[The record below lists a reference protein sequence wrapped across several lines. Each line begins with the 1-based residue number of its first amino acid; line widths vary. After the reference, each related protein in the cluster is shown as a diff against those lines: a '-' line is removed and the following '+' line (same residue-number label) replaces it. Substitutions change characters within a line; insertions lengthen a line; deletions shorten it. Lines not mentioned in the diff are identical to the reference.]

1 MAGEIISSVVKSV
14 ARVMAGL
21 ALLGALI
28 GAARA
33 SDPDNAVDMPP
44 PSPLKG
50 ALPATA
56 APLPPSLIAAL
67 APGSSS
73 RTLVRLEAVRA
84 GLPPEV
90 ADAVTEVESGYH
102 AGTIGAAGEIGLM
115 QVMPGTARMLGFT
128 GSADELATPAINIH
142 YGVTYLAQAWRLAG
156 GDICTATMKYRAGH
170 GETRFSYRSVDY
182 CQRVRAKLA
191 ARGYPVTGTVPVAT
205 FGEPSWPGASGRI
218 AGARGRGRSFAGRGP
233 DLAGLNARLRAVTD
247 LTHAHLAALH

>member
-1 MAGEIISSVVKSV
+1 
-14 ARVMAGL
+14 MAGL
-21 ALLGALI
+21 ALLGSLA

-33 SDPDNAVDMPP
+33 NDSDSAADTPP

-50 ALPATA
+50 ALPTSSA
-56 APLPPSLIAAL
+56 ALPPSLIAAL
-67 APGSSS
+67 APGSSNRS
-73 RTLVRLEAVRA
+73 LVRLEAVRA

-102 AGTIGAAGEIGLM
+102 VGTIGAAGEIGLM
-115 QVMPGTARMLGFT
+115 QVMPGTARMLGFS

-191 ARGYPVTGTVPVAT
+191 ARGYPVTGTVPAAT
-205 FGEPSWPGASGRI
+205 FGAPSWPGGGRF
-218 AGARGRGRSFAGRGP
+218 AGARGRSRGIAGHGP
-233 DLAGLNARLRAVTD
+233 DLAGLNAKLRAVSE
-247 LTHAHLAALH
+247 LTHAHLAALR